1 MEYANLGN
9 SDLKVSCIC
18 MGCMGFGN
26 ASTGQHSW
34 TVDEETSKSIIK
46 RGLELGINFFDTAIA
61 YQAGTSEEYLGK
73 AIREYAKRDEIV
85 IATKF
90 LPRSQEEIANGV
102 SGKEHVL
109 KSLNTSLSHLGMDY
123 VDLYIY
129 HMWDWNTP
137 IEEYL
142 EGLQE
147 GVKSGKIRQ
156 IGIANCFAWQLA
168 EANSIARE
176 KRWPEFV
183 SVQNHYNLI
192 MREEEREM
200 NVYAKER
207 NIALTPYSAL
217 AAGRLS
223 KRPGEISKRLEKDDY
238 AKLKYD
244 AAIDKDVKIITRVC
258 EIADAHN
265 VSMTEVALAWLLT
278 KVTSPIVGATKIS
291 HVEGA
296 VKALDLK
303 LSSEEIKEL
312 EELYEPHVL
321 SGVMAQNI
329 PAARKTEQV
338 WIKNGKYIKQIIQ
351 LLYLSYDK
359 AKQSLENSLKE
370 LNIGYIDLVLIHWPI
385 PLGKD
390 DVWQKLNQETW
401 KVMEEFYKAGVIK
414 VIGVSNFLEHHLNNL
429 LETAQIKTMVI

>member
-34 TVDEETSKSIIK
+34 TVDEETSKAIIK

-73 AIREYAKRDEIV
+73 AIREYAKRDEVV

-109 KSLNTSLSHLGMDY
+109 KSLNASLSHLGMDY
-123 VDLYIY
+123 IDLYIY

-176 KRWPEFV
+176 KGWPEFV

-223 KRPGEISKRLEKDDY
+223 KRPGETSKRLEKDDY

-244 AAIDKDVKIITRVC
+244 AAIDKDAKIITRVC

-278 KVTSPIVGATKIS
+278 KVTTPIVGATKIS

-303 LSSEEIKEL
+303 LSSEEIKAL

-321 SGVMAQNI
+321 SGVMAQNT

-338 WIKNGKYIKQIIQ
+338 WIKNGE
-351 LLYLSYDK
+351 YLK
-359 AKQSLENSLKE
+359 
-370 LNIGYIDLVLIHWPI
+370 
-385 PLGKD
+385 
-390 DVWQKLNQETW
+390 
-401 KVMEEFYKAGVIK
+401 
-414 VIGVSNFLEHHLNNL
+414 
-429 LETAQIKTMVI
+429 

>member
-1 MEYANLGN
+1 MEYVNFGKT
-9 SDLKVSCIC
+9 DLKVSRIC

-34 TVDEETSKSIIK
+34 TVDEELSKSIIK

-61 YQAGTSEEYLGK
+61 YQAGTSEQYLGR
-73 AIREYAKRDEIV
+73 AIKEYTKRDEVV

-90 LPRSQEEIANGV
+90 LPRSQEEIANNI
-102 SGKEHVL
+102 SGKQHVL
-109 KSLNTSLSHLGMDY
+109 ESLDSSLSHLGMDY

-142 EGLQE
+142 EGMAE
-147 GVKSGKIRQ
+147 GVKAGKIRQ

-168 EANSIARE
+168 EANAIA
-176 KRWPEFV
+176 KKNGWPEFV

-192 MREEEREM
+192 MREDEREM
-200 NVYAKER
+200 NVYANER

-223 KRPGEISKRLEKDDY
+223 KRPGETSKRLEQDSF

-244 AAIDKDVKIITRVC
+244 TSSDKDAIVISRVC

-265 VSMTEVALAWLLT
+265 VSMTEVSLAWLLT
-278 KVTSPIVGATKIS
+278 RVTSPIVGATKIS

-296 VKALDLK
+296 CKAVDLK
-303 LSSEEIKEL
+303 LSADEIKAL
-312 EELYEPHVL
+312 EEAYEPHFL
-321 SGVMAQNI
+321 SGVMAQNT
-329 PAARKTEQV
+329 PDRKSTEQV
-338 WIKNGKYIKQIIQ
+338 WIKNGKY
-351 LLYLSYDK
+351 
-359 AKQSLENSLKE
+359 
-370 LNIGYIDLVLIHWPI
+370 
-385 PLGKD
+385 
-390 DVWQKLNQETW
+390 QK
-401 KVMEEFYKAGVIK
+401 
-414 VIGVSNFLEHHLNNL
+414 
-429 LETAQIKTMVI
+429 